1 MNDIVKMTKLANT
14 LEIIATN
21 GSDIEFYNGKLT
33 ELIVKEINEK
43 GGIVKSEDFLNYKV
57 KNEKDRFVVR
67 LDANNRIYSF
77 PSPSSGLLIPF
88 IMKVMKNMGL
98 SKLNEM
104 SETEL
109 EVFYQRLTE
118 TFKVVLVTN
127 KSMKYLNFLMEIL
140 FN

>member
-14 LEIIATN
+14 LEMIATN

>member
-67 LDANNRIYSF
+67 LDDNNRIYSF

>member
-14 LEIIATN
+14 LEIIANN

>member
-1 MNDIVKMTKLANT
+1 MNDIVKMTKLAST
-14 LEIIATN
+14 LEMIATN